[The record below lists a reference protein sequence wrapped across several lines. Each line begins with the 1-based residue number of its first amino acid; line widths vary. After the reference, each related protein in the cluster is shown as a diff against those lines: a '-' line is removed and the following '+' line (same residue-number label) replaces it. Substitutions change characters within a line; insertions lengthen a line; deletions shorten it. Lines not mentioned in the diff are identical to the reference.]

1 LFGRARAF
9 FVHSAGGT
17 RHTQSKKKKREKR
30 DPKILELNFFLFDG
44 RSSSSSNAARTREKP
59 KRNTNF
65 TLFARTNTHKE
76 GTMMTMTRTAT
87 ATATTATNVFNT
99 AHKKRF
105 SSSSLS
111 PNKVQNNRRCLRH
124 PKRAATVVVAGRF
137 PDERTYIMIK

>member
-1 LFGRARAF
+1 LSVRARFCAQC
-9 FVHSAGGT
+9 GT
-17 RHTQSKKKKREKR
+17 QKKSKNQTKKKGEREREIGHTAKS
-30 DPKILELNFFLFDG
+30 PK
-44 RSSSSSNAARTREKP
+44 SP
-59 KRNTNF
+59 KRNTR
-65 TLFARTNTHKE
+65 ARRRTSHFLRAQTKTRTHTQKK

-87 ATATTATNVFNT
+87 ATATTATNAFNS

-124 PKRAATVVVAGRF
+124 PKHAATVVVAGRF